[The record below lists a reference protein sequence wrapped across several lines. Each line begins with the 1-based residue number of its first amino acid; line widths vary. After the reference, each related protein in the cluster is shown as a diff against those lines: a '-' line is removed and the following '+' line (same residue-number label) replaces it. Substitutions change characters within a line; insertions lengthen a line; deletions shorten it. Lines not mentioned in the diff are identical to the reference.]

1 MRTILI
7 VIIIFLVCQ
16 LILCLY
22 SKENYNLQQITG
34 HFGGVPSQA
43 NIDPCQTVG
52 YGYPNKGCTSFDNEL
67 PQEEE
72 GEIKEKF
79 GDGYGK
85 KCKHCHPDEEPYFEL
100 QNMRGNDLINFYAVN
115 EWPANDTPCASCS
128 CNKNL

>member
-43 NIDPCQTVG
+43 NINPCQTVG
-52 YGYPNKGCTSFDNEL
+52 YGYSNKGCTSFDNEL

-85 KCKHCHPDEEPYFEL
+85 KCKHCHPNEEPYFEL
-100 QNMRGNDLINFYAVN
+100 ENMRGNDLINFYAVN